1 MRLFKKI
8 IAPVLISLSLG
19 LTISI
24 NNYASAESTA
34 MNKSS
39 VIQEIGD
46 DVQIDWSKNVIKVTG
61 SGAPPD
67 RGNQAQK
74 RLMAIRA
81 AKADAFRQL
90 VEVINGVHVNSET
103 VVKDFVT
110 ESDVIKTKVEGLI
123 KGAELIGEPK
133 YMSDGSVE
141 VEMQVKLF
149 GKENS
154 VASII
159 KPQEQ
164 PDNTPDTKLTP
175 APVSEAYTS
184 VIVDCKGLGVQP
196 AMSPSLIDE
205 NGGEIYYGNLPVDPD
220 FVINEGIVS
229 YASSMTDAKKNAR
242 AGNNPLVIKGT
253 KVLGIFKSD
262 VTVSNNDAK
271 KLLGANDKSDFLKS
285 SKVIMII

>member
-1 MRLFKKI
+1 MKLLKTV
-8 IAPVLISLSLG
+8 IAPVIVSLSLG
-19 LTISI
+19 LGLYF
-24 NNYASAESTA
+24 NNMAYAESTA
-34 MNKSS
+34 MNKNT
-39 VIQEIGD
+39 V
-46 DVQIDWSKNVIKVTG
+46 VQQINEDAVIDWSKNVVRVTG

-90 VEVINGVHVNSET
+90 VEIINGVHVNSET

-110 ESDVIKTKVEGLI
+110 ESDIIKTKVEGLI
-123 KGAELIGEPK
+123 RGAELVGEPK

-141 VEMQVKLF
+141 VEIQIKLF
-149 GKENS
+149 GRENS
-154 VASII
+154 VASVI

-164 PDNTPDTKLTP
+164 TDNTPDTKLVP
-175 APVSEAYTS
+175 ARVDDKYTS
-184 VIVDCKGLGVQP
+184 VIVDCKGLGVLP

-205 NGGEIYYGNLPVDPD
+205 SGGEVYYGNLPVDPD

-229 YASSMTDAKKNAR
+229 YASSLTDARNNSR
-242 AGNNPLVIKGT
+242 AGNNPLVLKGI

-262 VTVSNNDAK
+262 VTLNNNDAK
-271 KLLGANDKSDFLKS
+271 KLLGANEASKFLTS
-285 SKVIMII
+285 SKVIMIL